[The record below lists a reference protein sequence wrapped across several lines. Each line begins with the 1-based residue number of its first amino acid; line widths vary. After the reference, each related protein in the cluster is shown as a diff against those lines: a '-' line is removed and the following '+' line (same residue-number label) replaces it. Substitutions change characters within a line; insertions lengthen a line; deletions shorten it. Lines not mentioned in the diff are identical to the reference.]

1 MATTSDVHPHGAL
14 REEPGSCILHGESFP
29 HRCMV
34 WGGSVR
40 GRVWIAVWALGT
52 SLLILGGC
60 GRATDVSTIT
70 PSGCPWLNAKLPTSE
85 RVAMLLPRMTLV
97 EKLDLMGLAN
107 VAGYENATTA
117 VPALCIPQF
126 TLNDGPAGI
135 IAGPPNSHTQ
145 LPSPIGI
152 GASFDVSLA
161 QQYGG
166 VLGAE
171 AAAKGIDVVQAPDLN
186 IARVPESGRNFETLG
201 EDPYLTSQLGLAIAR
216 GIESQGVGSMPKHF
230 AVYNQET
237 YRNTSNDDSIVS
249 QRALHEIY
257 LPAFQTLVEHGDVSA
272 IMCSYAEINGLFACE
287 DPLLLTQILVDS
299 WGFTGFVRTDLGA
312 SHNTVDALNAG
323 TDQLKPAVPTPITSA
338 LESGQISTAEIDN
351 AVGKILTQMFHLGVF
366 NRSAIGNANTDA
378 STPAH
383 VAFAETA
390 AEKSIV
396 LLKNANN
403 ILPLSGVQSIAVI
416 GADAG
421 ADALSASPPPSSDHV
436 SSDSVVTPYQGIV
449 TRAANTVTVTYAQG
463 VEGITE
469 GSSVSSTLLQQAV
482 AQAAAA
488 QVAVVFVGLPESE
501 GSDLPNLSLPGG
513 QDQLIE
519 AVAKANPHTIVVIN
533 SGGPVVMPWLD
544 QVQAVLE
551 AWYPGQ
557 QDGNA
562 VAAVLFGNVD
572 PSGKLPITFPTS
584 TAETPVSTPAQFPGV
599 NGEVHYSEG
608 LDVGYRWYDQEGVTP
623 LFPFGFGLSY
633 TTFSFSNIHL
643 SQTAITSLGSAT
655 VTATVTNTGTRS
667 GAEVAQLYLD
677 DPASIGEPPLQL
689 KGFQRVSI
697 APGSSAEVSFTLTP
711 QALAYWDTASN
722 AWNIADGTYHVWI
735 GSSSAS
741 LPLEASL
748 QVGSTTGARSVQIKA
763 PAQVEAD
770 RSFTVD
776 ATLTSG
782 GNLSLANVRF
792 QLKVPSGWTVR
803 SKGATTISNVAPNRQ
818 LQTAWQVTPPTDA
831 QSVTALLGVT
841 AMLTGSGGTTDD
853 AAYTQVSVEPV
864 VTVSAQPS
872 TLVMAGGQGHLK
884 LHLTN
889 TSGSRVNLSWSATAS
904 TGQALSI
911 HPSTGSASLGPGAN
925 SSPLLTIGGS
935 PTNGSVAITLN
946 AKVGSQTVDV
956 PPLEIPLSVAVPS
969 LAAAFNNVGIT
980 ADDAPTVGDFEGTG
994 TTFSAQALQSL
1005 GLEPGGTVHFGGLT
1019 FTWPN
1024 APAGQPDNVVAQ
1036 GQTIALSG
1044 QGSKLGFLGA
1054 SDFGNGSGTGVIT
1067 YTDGT
1072 TQPFTLPMTDWY
1084 ATTPAQGDQVVAIAP
1099 YRNSAAGQSTH
1110 SAAVYF
1116 TEVPLNP
1123 VKTVSYVTLPNLG
1136 PVADGQTVIHI
1147 FAMAIGH

>member
-1 MATTSDVHPHGAL
+1 MRRWA
-14 REEPGSCILHGESFP
+14 
-29 HRCMV
+29 
-34 WGGSVR
+34 
-40 GRVWIAVWALGT
+40 WIAVWALGA
-52 SLLILGGC
+52 SLLVPGGC
-60 GRATDVSTIT
+60 GRVADVSTVA
-70 PSGCPWLNAKLPTSE
+70 PSGCPWLNAKLPTAE

-97 EKLDLMGLAN
+97 EKLDLLGLAN

-135 IAGPPNSHTQ
+135 IAGPPSSHTQ

-161 QQYGG
+161 QQYGE

-201 EDPYLTSQLGLAIAR
+201 EDPYLTGQLGLAIAQ

-237 YRNTSNDDSIVS
+237 YRNTTKDDSIVS

-257 LPAFQTLVEHGDVSA
+257 LPAFQTLVEHGDISA

-323 TDQLKPAVPTPITSA
+323 TDQFKPAVPTSITTA
-338 LESGQISTAEIDN
+338 LEDGQISTTEVDN
-351 AVGKILTQMFHLGVF
+351 AVGRILTQMFQLGVF
-366 NRSAIGNANTDA
+366 HRSTTGNANTDA
-378 STPAH
+378 STAAH
-383 VAFAETA
+383 VALAETA
-390 AEKSIV
+390 AEKSMV
-396 LLKNANN
+396 LLKNGND
-403 ILPLSGVQSIAVI
+403 ILPLSGVRSIAVI

-421 ADALSASPPPSSDHV
+421 ADALSASPPPSADHV
-436 SSDSVVTPYQGIV
+436 SSDSVVTPYQGIAA
-449 TRAANTVTVTYAQG
+449 RAGSGVTVTYAQG
-463 VEGITE
+463 VEGMTE
-469 GSSVSSTLLQQAV
+469 GAPISSTLLQQAV

-501 GSDLPNLSLPGG
+501 GSDLPNLSLPSG

-519 AVAKANPHTIVVIN
+519 AVAEANPHTIVVIN

-584 TAETPVSTPAQFPGV
+584 TAATPVSTPAQFPGV
-599 NGEVHYSEG
+599 GGEVHYSEG

-643 SQTAITSLGSAT
+643 SPSAITSLGRTT

-667 GAEVAQLYLD
+667 GAEVAQLYLG

-689 KGFQRVSI
+689 KGFQRVSL
-697 APGSSAEVSFTLTP
+697 APGSSAHVSFTLTP
-711 QALAYWDTASN
+711 QALEYWDTDAN
-722 AWNIADGTYHVWI
+722 AWSIANGTYHVWI

-748 QVGSTTGARSVQIKA
+748 QVESTTGARSVQIKA
-763 PAQVEAD
+763 PTEVEAN
-770 RSFTVD
+770 RSFTVN
-776 ATLTSG
+776 ATLTPG
-782 GNLSLANVRF
+782 GNLSLANVKF
-792 QLKVPSGWTVR
+792 QFKAPSGWAIRT
-803 SKGATTISNVAPNRQ
+803 KGATTISNVAPSQ
-818 LQTAWQVTPPTDA
+818 ELQTAWQVTPPTDA

-841 AMLTGSGGTTDD
+841 AVLTGSGGTSDE
-853 AAYTQVSVEPV
+853 AAYTQVSVEPL

-872 TLVMAGGQGHLK
+872 TLVTTGGQGHIR

-889 TSGSRVNLSWSATAS
+889 TSGSRVNLSWSAATSAA
-904 TGQALSI
+904 QALSI
-911 HPSTGSASLGPGAN
+911 RPSTGSASLGPGA
-925 SSPLLTIGGS
+925 STTPVLTTRGAA
-935 PTNGSVAITLN
+935 NGSITITLA
-946 AKVGSQTVDV
+946 AKVGPLTVDV
-956 PPLEIPLSVAVPS
+956 PPREIPLSVAVPS

-980 ADDAPTVGDFEGTG
+980 AADAPTVGDFAGTG
-994 TTFSAQALQSL
+994 TTFSSSAVQSL
-1005 GLEPGGTVHFGGLT
+1005 GLVPGGTVHFGGLT

-1024 APAGQPDNVVAQ
+1024 VPAGQPDNVVAQ

-1044 QGSKLGFLGA
+1044 RGSELGFLGA
-1054 SDFGNGSGTGVIT
+1054 SDFGNGSGTAVVT

-1072 TQPFTLPMTDWY
+1072 SQSFTLQMTDWY
-1084 ATTPAQGDQVVAIAP
+1084 VTTPAQGDQVVAIAP
-1099 YRNSAAGQSTH
+1099 YRNSATGQSAH

-1123 VKTVSYVTLPNLG
+1123 TKTVAYVTLPNLG
-1136 PVADGQTVIHI
+1136 PVANGQTVIHI